1 MSTYYLDDVGAK
13 PAFFSL
19 ADLTSLHYSGHQKE
33 LPPPRYMAHL
43 HISLNSFKLKKV
55 VLYGV
60 RLLLLPLRPE
70 NFEGSFGLIKNSIYF
85 KERTKGRRKEVKREG
100 DGGTERH
107 GRFSF
112 LP

>member
-43 HISLNSFKLKKV
+43 HISLKSSKYFDTTRPGEQ
-55 VLYGV
+55 VLPIQSVNG
-60 RLLLLPLRPE
+60 
-70 NFEGSFGLIKNSIYF
+70 
-85 KERTKGRRKEVKREG
+85 
-100 DGGTERH
+100 
-107 GRFSF
+107 
-112 LP
+112 